1 MSEFAEGMRK
11 EIEEQDYQKQKSK
24 AERAIQANEPKKA
37 AKHLRNAS
45 EHLDS
50 LAELTD
56 LPSPKEKYEDQAH
69 HFREVA
75 SKLESQG
82 ISAVAETESADASNS
97 SDGRDD
103 DDLSFADDAPNVSV
117 ETPDLTFSDVGGMTD
132 LKQTL
137 LAKVADPVRR
147 KELYKQYDIDPIKG
161 VLFQG
166 PPGTGKTHIT
176 RALAGELDWDFIE
189 LSPADVT
196 SALVGEGAKNIKDIF
211 QTAKENQPCLL
222 FFDEI
227 DSIAVNRTGS
237 TQGTQSEQMMLTQLL
252 TEMNNLNDEDVIVIG
267 ATNAPEEVDKAL
279 LNATRFS
286 EVIEVPLPDTEARKA
301 IFRVHLRDRPI
312 LQEDIDFERVAEMT
326 DGFSGADMEAVAADA
341 ARNALTE
348 AEESGSI
355 VPIKQAHID
364 EAIEERLRSKDDS
377 QKGGY
382 LGGDPR

>member
-1 MSEFAEGMRK
+1 MSEFSASIRK
-11 EIEEQDYQKQKSK
+11 EIEEQDFKKQKSK
-24 AERAIQANEPKKA
+24 AEQSVKTNEPKKA
-37 AKHLRNAS
+37 ANHLRNAS

-56 LPSPKEKYEDQAH
+56 LPSPKQKYKEQAE
-69 HFREVA
+69 HFRDVA

-82 ISAVAETESADASNS
+82 ISAVAETESSGQTKS
-97 SDGRDD
+97 SDE
-103 DDLSFADDAPNVSV
+103 ADGEEFGISDEGPNVDV
-117 ETPDLTFSDVGGMTD
+117 TTPDITFRDVGGMSD

-137 LAKVADPVRR
+137 LEKVADPVRR
-147 KELYKQYDIDPIKG
+147 KEMYKQYDIDPIKG

-176 RALAGELDWDFIE
+176 RSLAGELGWNFIE

-211 QTAKENQPCLL
+211 QTAKEHQPCLL

-227 DSIAVNRTGS
+227 DSIAVNRSGS

-252 TEMNNLNDEDVIVIG
+252 TEMNKLDDEDVIVIG

-301 IFRVHLRDRPI
+301 VLRVHLRDRPI
-312 LQEDIDFERVAEMT
+312 LQEDINFKRVAERT
-326 DGFSGADMEAVAADA
+326 EGFSGADMEAVAADA
-341 ARNALTE
+341 ARNALNE
-348 AEESGSI
+348 AEKSGSI
-355 VPIKQAHID
+355 VPIQQTHIE
-364 EAIEERLRSKDDS
+364 EAIQERHRSKDDS
-377 QKGGY
+377 RKGGY
-382 LGGDPR
+382 LQGDDQ

>member
-1 MSEFAEGMRK
+1 MSEFSASIRK
-11 EIEEQDYQKQKSK
+11 EIEEQDFKKEKSK
-24 AERAIQANEPKKA
+24 AERSVKANEPKKA
-37 AKHLRNAS
+37 ANHLRKAS

-50 LAELTD
+50 LADLTD
-56 LPSPKEKYEDQAH
+56 LPSPRQKYEEQAE
-69 HFREVA
+69 HFRNVA

-82 ISAVAETESADASNS
+82 ITAVAETESSGQTKPSDEADGEEFGI
-97 SDGRDD
+97 SDEG
-103 DDLSFADDAPNVSV
+103 PNVDV
-117 ETPDLTFSDVGGMTD
+117 TTPDITFRDVGGMSD

-137 LAKVADPVRR
+137 LEKVADPVRR
-147 KELYKQYDIDPIKG
+147 KEMYKQYDIDPIKG

-176 RALAGELDWDFIE
+176 RSLAGELGWNFIE

-211 QTAKENQPCLL
+211 QTAKEHQPCLL

-227 DSIAVNRTGS
+227 DSIAVNRSGS

-252 TEMNNLNDEDVIVIG
+252 TEMNKLDDEDVIVIG

-301 IFRVHLRDRPI
+301 VLRVHLRDRPI
-312 LQEDIDFERVAEMT
+312 LQEDINFKRVAERT

-341 ARNALTE
+341 ARNALNE
-348 AEESGSI
+348 AEKSGSI
-355 VPIKQAHID
+355 VPIQQTHIE
-364 EAIEERLRSKDDS
+364 EAIQERHRSKDDS
-377 QKGGY
+377 RKGGY
-382 LGGDPR
+382 LERDDQ